1 MFPLP
6 PISQSIVSL
15 YSASGSAI
23 RFCYCNPP
31 PVIPHPPFHLLSKA
45 SLLLQSAIVDCRRKS
60 RQLYAVDP
68 VVPSMVNLTLGSTL
82 STQSMR
88 VTDCPLSK
96 EFGPL
101 VHIHFLESS
110 KHKHIRIQGLLKAG
124 ISRNVDSWFSC

>member
-60 RQLYAVDP
+60 RQLYAENAPYVFEEMP
-68 VVPSMVNLTLGSTL
+68 HRKFGPSSLLSCSHL
-82 STQSMR
+82 STCRYQIM
-88 VTDCPLSK
+88 
-96 EFGPL
+96 EMN
-101 VHIHFLESS
+101 HY
-110 KHKHIRIQGLLKAG
+110 
-124 ISRNVDSWFSC
+124 